1 MLHVTLEK
9 KGTSYGITGSPAVLW
24 CRHAVTSSLVVWSHR
39 HGQFW
44 TVTDCDP
51 SHSSKY
57 SAYWSDYPLS
67 AGHIGLDVA
76 YTWQDGMDL
85 TVIELCNEM
94 FYG

>member
-9 KGTSYGITGSPAVLW
+9 KVHSHGVTGSPVVLW

-39 HGQFW
+39 HGQVW

-51 SHSSKY
+51 SRS
-57 SAYWSDYPLS
+57 WSNYPLS

-76 YTWQDGMDL
+76 YALQDGMDL
-85 TVIELCNEM
+85 TVIELSNEM